1 MRVSPLALGSCVFLF
16 LLGGFRDGNRH
27 PGFTSGCVWLCV
39 WAFCLVVRTRTWH
52 LSCEP
57 AGGCASS
64 SARTQDGFFWA
75 RTKIPKVQLAGL
87 ASPQGSA
94 HAAAVPAGDTKHP
107 ASLTTW
113 VCAAACFEPAAG
125 GLSPCPHSAA
135 TPSPLLLPNC
145 IQLQRC

>member
-16 LLGGFRDGNRH
+16 LLGGFRDGNKH

-39 WAFCLVVRTRTWH
+39 GAFCLVVRTHTGH

-57 AGGCASS
+57 AGGHASS

-75 RTKIPKVQLAGL
+75 HTKIPDVQLAWL

-107 ASLTTW
+107 ASLTTS
-113 VCAAACFEPAAG
+113 VCFEPAAG
-125 GLSPCPHSAA
+125 GLSPCPRSAA